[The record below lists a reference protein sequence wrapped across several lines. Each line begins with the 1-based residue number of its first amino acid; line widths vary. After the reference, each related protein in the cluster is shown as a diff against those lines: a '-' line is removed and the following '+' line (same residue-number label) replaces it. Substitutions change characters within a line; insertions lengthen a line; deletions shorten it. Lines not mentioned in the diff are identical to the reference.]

1 MPDFAPAPP
10 KSLIPGL
17 TPPYDHFGGTVM
29 TIFDPARGRIIEG
42 GGGLGLFRLV
52 ALGVAAFLLVILMF
66 SSVTRVGTGHVGVL
80 TLFGRVTGETL
91 GEGIHLINPLKTNNE
106 MSIQTQTIKESA
118 NVPSSEGLMMS
129 LDTSLIYH
137 LNPDRSAEVF
147 QKISADYENVVV
159 EPTLRAAIREATAS
173 HTANALYTGEREMVA
188 KKIYDQLVSE
198 LNKRGLTVENVLL
211 RDIQLPATLKAAIE
225 AKQQAEQ
232 ESLAMNFRLQKETQ
246 EAQRKRIEA
255 AGVRDFQQ
263 IVAQGIT
270 PSLLEWKGIEAT
282 ENLAKSPNS
291 KVVVI
296 GNNKNGLPLILGQ

>member
-1 MPDFAPAPP
+1 
-10 KSLIPGL
+10 
-17 TPPYDHFGGTVM
+17 M
-29 TIFDPARGRIIEG
+29 TIFDPARGRVIDG
-42 GGGLGLFRLV
+42 GGGSSGLLRLIG
-52 ALGVAAFLLVILMF
+52 LGVAAFLLVILFF

-80 TLFGRVTGETL
+80 TLFGKVQTDGTL
-91 GEGIHLINPLKTNNE
+91 GEGIHLISPLKTNNE
-106 MSIQTQTIKESA
+106 LSVQTQTLKESA
-118 NVPSSEGLMMS
+118 SVPSSEGLMIS

-137 LNPDRSAEVF
+137 LNPDRAAEVF
-147 QKISADYENVVV
+147 QKIGSDYENIVV
-159 EPTLRAAIREATAS
+159 EPTLRSAIREATAS
-173 HTANALYTGEREMVA
+173 HTANALYTGEREMVG
-188 KKIYDQLVSE
+188 KQIYDQVSTQ
-198 LNKRGLTVENVLL
+198 LNQRGLIVETVLL
-211 RDIQLPATLKAAIE
+211 RDIQLPTTLKAAIE

>member
-1 MPDFAPAPP
+1 
-10 KSLIPGL
+10 
-17 TPPYDHFGGTVM
+17 M
-29 TIFDPARGRIIEG
+29 TIFDPARGRVIDG
-42 GGGLGLFRLV
+42 GGGHGGGMLRLIGLGI
-52 ALGVAAFLLVILMF
+52 AAFLLVILFF

-80 TLFGRVTGETL
+80 TLFGKVTGETL
-91 GEGIHLINPLKTNNE
+91 GEGIHVINPLKTNNE

-118 NVPSSEGLMMS
+118 SVPSSEGLMMS

-137 LNPDRSAEVF
+137 LNPDRAADVF
-147 QKISADYENVVV
+147 QHIGGDYENVVV
-159 EPTLRAAIREATAS
+159 EPTLRSAIREATAS

-188 KKIYDQLVSE
+188 KQITDQITTE
-198 LNKRGLTVENVLL
+198 LNKRGISVENVLL